1 MLYML
6 VSHAIHDGHITL
18 LNLLRYISFRAGC
31 ACLTALGVSLM
42 LGRPF
47 IAMLRRIQ
55 RGGQP
60 IRALGPERHL
70 VEKAGTPTMGG
81 VLILTALSIS
91 MLLWGN
97 LENGFVWAVW
107 LTTLGF
113 GAIGFADD
121 YRKLARRNTD
131 GLSKKARLG
140 GEFTLSLLCGLWL
153 QYLMPPEL
161 AGQLAFPF
169 AKDFLLPLGPLYPVF
184 AMVVITGFGNAVNF
198 TDGLDGLAI
207 GPVVTAA
214 LVFAILSYLVG
225 NHVFADYL
233 QVHAVPGTGELTVF
247 CAALVGAGLGFL
259 WFNAPPAAVFMG
271 DTGSLSLGGALGSL
285 AVAIKH
291 ELVLCIVGGLF
302 VAETLSVIIQ
312 VGWYKRTGRRVFLM
326 APIHHH
332 FEKKGWTEPTIVI
345 RFWIIS
351 IILGLCGL
359 ATLKLR

>member
-1 MLYML
+1 MLA
-6 VSHAIHDGHITL
+6 SDAIHSGHVTL

-31 ACLTALGVSLM
+31 ACLTALGLSLL

-47 IAMLRRIQ
+47 IAQLRRIQ

-60 IRALGPERHL
+60 IRALGPERHI

-81 VLILTALSIS
+81 VLILIALSVS
-91 MLLWGN
+91 MLLWGD
-97 LENGFVWAVW
+97 LQNGFVWAVW

-113 GAIGFADD
+113 GAIGFMDD
-121 YRKLARRNTD
+121 YRKLTRRNTD
-131 GLSKKARLG
+131 GLSKRARLG
-140 GEFTLSLLCGLWL
+140 GEFAISLVCGVWL
-153 QYLMPPEL
+153 QSLMPPDL
-161 AGQLAFPF
+161 ANQLAFPF
-169 AKDFLLPLGPLYPVF
+169 AKDLLLPLGILFPVF
-184 AMVVITGFGNAVNF
+184 AMIVIAGFGNAVNF

-207 GPVVTAA
+207 GPVIIAA

-233 QVHAVPGTGELTVF
+233 QVHAVPGTGELAVF

-259 WFNAPPAAVFMG
+259 WFNAPPASVFMG

-302 VAETLSVIIQ
+302 VVETLSVIIQ
-312 VGWYKRTGRRVFLM
+312 VSWYKRTGRRVFLM
-326 APIHHH
+326 APVHHH
-332 FEKKGWTEPTIVI
+332 FEKKGWAEPKIVV

-351 IILGLCGL
+351 IVLGMCGL